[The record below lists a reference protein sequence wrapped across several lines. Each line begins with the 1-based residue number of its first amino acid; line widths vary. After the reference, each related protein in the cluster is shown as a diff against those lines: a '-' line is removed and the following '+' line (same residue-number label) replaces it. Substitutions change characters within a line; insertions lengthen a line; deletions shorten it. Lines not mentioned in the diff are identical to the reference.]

1 MRGEIAPRQSGDQV
15 AGRDHAHTAN
25 GHQPMSSDN
34 LFGEVIYTYSRKQAI
49 ADGVL
54 VDLNGIDAIRQH
66 WKAQMACTATV
77 WSIIEQALE
86 TEGQDLN
93 GIAHD
98 LSHMAKLAIRDGRA
112 VEEVFFTVL
121 IVGTKHSLKL
131 HIGPGDRAE
140 PVLTLMLPEE
150 D

>member
-1 MRGEIAPRQSGDQV
+1 
-15 AGRDHAHTAN
+15 
-25 GHQPMSSDN
+25 MSSEN
-34 LFGEVIYTYSRKQAI
+34 PFEVIFTYSRKQAI

-54 VDLNGIDAIRQH
+54 VDLSRIDVVRQH
-66 WKAQMACTATV
+66 WKAPMACTSTV
-77 WSIIEQALE
+77 WNIIERALQ

-93 GIAHD
+93 GILHD
-98 LSHMAKLAIRDGRA
+98 LSTMAKLAIRKAGS
-112 VEEVFFTVL
+112 VEQVFFTVI

>member
-1 MRGEIAPRQSGDQV
+1 
-15 AGRDHAHTAN
+15 
-25 GHQPMSSDN
+25 MSSEN
-34 LFGEVIYTYSRKQAI
+34 LFGGEVIYTYSRKQAI

-54 VDLNGIDAIRQH
+54 VDLSRIDAIQQQ
-66 WKAQMACTATV
+66 WKAPMACTATV

-98 LSHMAKLAIRDGRA
+98 LSHMAKLAIREGQA
-112 VEEVFFTVL
+112 VEEVFFTVI
-121 IVGTKHSLKL
+121 IVGTKRSLKL